1 MAPAHSRPLEPVPSG
16 HILRLGIDLGTGK
29 IQIDYQHIQGA
40 ATRHEAEI
48 KPISLKD
55 NQTACTAQVAILDA
69 IGAVIYGTVA
79 VENAIRADPALQDRV
94 LELWKFALHPEF
106 LHLEE
111 VAHVQET
118 LFARTDEQV
127 DRAAV

>member
-55 NQTACTAQVAILDA
+55 NQTACTAQIAILPA

-94 LELWKFALHPEF
+94 LELWKFALHSTSKKWLMFRKPC
-106 LHLEE
+106 LHALTNRSI
-111 VAHVQET
+111 ALQS
-118 LFARTDEQV
+118 RIS
-127 DRAAV
+127 